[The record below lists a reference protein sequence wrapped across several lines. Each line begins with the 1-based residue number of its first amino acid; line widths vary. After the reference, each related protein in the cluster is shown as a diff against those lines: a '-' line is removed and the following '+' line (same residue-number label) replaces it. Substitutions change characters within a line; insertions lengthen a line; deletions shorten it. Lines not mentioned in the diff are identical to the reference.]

1 MGAFSLSDMQIALGG
16 IDSPVRSGVEEIFQL
31 TWDHSASAK
40 ENLEAYYLKKGESL
54 SMLPGWVRDHAEPSE
69 PNENVFMFYG
79 PTGDVATIAVDLESI
94 SCAWASASFAEMKLV
109 SRNNTDRPV
118 PMSASSVLV
127 PILREALSGR
137 KALLLH
143 AAALR
148 CPDATGVMIL
158 ADGGGGKT
166 TTSLS
171 LLRQGARM
179 LADDLVIGRKG
190 SDKFSVQGFP
200 EHMNLTESTVRF
212 FPELSALTRE
222 FAHCRPQQKIRVN
235 PQNIYGPDCWQAEA
249 EIGVIYFVHVT
260 EGEPFVKEI
269 APAEALGKLIKAHTF
284 AKNQKLDRNSADQLM
299 EIVTGVRSYHLGT
312 GSDPIFLGKW
322 LNDNCGLHAAL
333 KGKSK
338 K

>member
-1 MGAFSLSDMQIALGG
+1 MGAFSLSDMQIELGG
-16 IDSPVRSGVEEIFQL
+16 VHSPVRSGVEEIFQL
-31 TWDHSASAK
+31 TWDQDASAK
-40 ENLEAYYLKKGESL
+40 ERLEAYYLLKGESL
-54 SMLPGWVRDHAEPSE
+54 SMLPEWVRDCAEPSE

-79 PTGDVATIAVDLESI
+79 PTGDVATVAVDRESI

-109 SRNNTDRPV
+109 SRNNTDRNV

-127 PILREALSGR
+127 PILREALASR

-148 CPDATGVMIL
+148 CADGTGVMIL
-158 ADGGGGKT
+158 ADGGGGKST
-166 TTSLS
+166 TALS
-171 LLRQGARM
+171 LLHQGARM
-179 LADDLVIGRKG
+179 LADDLVIGRRG
-190 SDKFSVQGFP
+190 DDKFSVQGFP

-212 FPELSALTRE
+212 FPELSALAGE
-222 FAHCRPQQKIRVN
+222 FAHFRPQQKIRVN
-235 PQNIYGPDCWQAEA
+235 PQDIYGSECWQAEA
-249 EIGVIYFVHVT
+249 EVEVIYFVHVT
-260 EGEPFVKEI
+260 KGEPFIKDI

-284 AKNQKLDRNSADQLM
+284 AKNQKLDRNLADQLM
-299 EIVTGVRSYHLGT
+299 EIVSKVRPYYLGT

-322 LNDNCGLHAAL
+322 LNENCGLHAAL